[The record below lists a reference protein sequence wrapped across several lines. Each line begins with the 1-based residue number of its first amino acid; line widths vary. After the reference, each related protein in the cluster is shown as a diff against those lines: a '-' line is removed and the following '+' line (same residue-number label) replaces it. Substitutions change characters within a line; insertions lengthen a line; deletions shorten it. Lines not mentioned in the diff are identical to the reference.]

1 VASIARRGWQRV
13 KLSFADEVAARSVE
27 RDAELFRQMSD
38 VFRELARLSV
48 DIGAVWR
55 SVEELRATLAPLVN
69 AATVEVDA
77 EQEST
82 ELLGRLL
89 QSTRARLDVLEEATK
104 TST

>member
-1 VASIARRGWQRV
+1 
-13 KLSFADEVAARSVE
+13 
-27 RDAELFRQMSD
+27 MSD